1 MAKMK
6 IGFVTFDPGSGDGDQ
21 AVTVSGEKYE
31 GRVQRT
37 LQVEFGA
44 ESGDVKKSATIN
56 QAPVAEFVKIAPTAS
71 VGKECQALFS
81 SLPGSGKEG
90 GTVTINGTSNSTKLT
105 FSLTPDETHPLT
117 LEIPT
122 SYQAAGKATNNGA
135 VIADDPG
142 ATGGFAFS
150 IVFSGIPGNA
160 DVNDL
165 VNTLKVTAA
174 GGRTANTVITQTA
187 GDPFLEID
195 KDVINL
201 DANGTPQT
209 INVNANIKWTITQAV
224 SKLVRKVMK

>member
-1 MAKMK
+1 MAEMK
-6 IGFVTFDPGSGDGDQ
+6 IGFVTFNPGSGDGDQ

-44 ESGDVKKSATIN
+44 EYGGVKKSATIN
-56 QAPVAEFVKIAPTAS
+56 QAPVDEFVKIDPTAS
-71 VGKECQALFS
+71 V
-81 SLPGSGKEG
+81 GKEG

-105 FSLTPDETHPLT
+105 FSLTPDKTHPLT
-117 LEIPT
+117 LEIPA

-150 IVFSGIPGNA
+150 IVFSGIPENA
-160 DVNDL
+160 KVNDL

-174 GGRTANTVITQTA
+174 GGQTANTVITQTA

-195 KDVINL
+195 KEVINL

-209 INVNANIKWTITQAV
+209 INVNANIRWTITQAV

>member
-1 MAKMK
+1 MAEMK
-6 IGFVTFDPGSGDGDQ
+6 IGFVTFNPGSGDGDQ

-56 QAPVAEFVKIAPTAS
+56 QAPVAEFVKIDPTAS
-71 VGKECQALFS
+71 V
-81 SLPGSGKEG
+81 GKEG

-105 FSLTPDETHPLT
+105 FSLTPDESHPLT
-117 LEIPT
+117 LEIPA

-150 IVFSGIPGNA
+150 IVFSGIPENA
-160 DVNDL
+160 DVDVNDL

-174 GGRTANTVITQTA
+174 GGQTANTVITQTA

-195 KDVINL
+195 KEVINL

-209 INVNANIKWTITQAV
+209 INVNANIRWTITQAV

>member
-1 MAKMK
+1 MAEMK
-6 IGFVTFDPGSGDGDQ
+6 IGFVTFNPGSGDGDQ

-37 LQVEFGA
+37 QRVEFSA
-44 ESGDVKKSATIN
+44 ESGGVKKSATIN
-56 QAPVAEFVKIAPTAS
+56 QSPVAEFVKIAPTAS
-71 VGKECQALFS
+71 V
-81 SLPGSGKEG
+81 GKEG

-105 FSLTPDETHPLT
+105 FSLTPDKTHPLT

-122 SYQAAGKATNNGA
+122 SYQAAGKATKNGA

-142 ATGGFAFS
+142 ATGAFAFS
-150 IVFSGIPGNA
+150 IVFSDIATNT

-174 GGRTANTVITQTA
+174 GGKTANTVITQTA

-195 KDVINL
+195 KEVINL

-209 INVNANIKWTITQAV
+209 INVNANIRWTITQAV
-224 SKLVRKVMK
+224 SKLVRKVME

>member
-1 MAKMK
+1 MSELK
-6 IGFVTFDPGSGDGDQ
+6 IGFVTFNPGSGDGDQ

-44 ESGDVKKSATIN
+44 ESGGVKKTATIN
-56 QAPVAEFVKIAPTAS
+56 QAAAAEFVKINPTAS
-71 VGKECQALFS
+71 VGK
-81 SLPGSGKEG
+81 GG

-105 FSLTPDETHPLT
+105 FSLTPDKTHPLT
-117 LEIPT
+117 LALPA
-122 SYQAAGKATNNGA
+122 SYRAAGKATNNGA

-150 IVFSGIPGNA
+150 IVFSGIAANTSI
-160 DVNDL
+160 NDL

-174 GGRTANTVITQTA
+174 GGQTANTVITQA
-187 GDPFLEID
+187 SGDPFLEID
-195 KDVINL
+195 KKVINL

-209 INVNANIKWTITQAV
+209 INVNANIRWTITQAV
-224 SKLVRKVMK
+224 SKLAMKVMK

>member
-1 MAKMK
+1 MAEMK
-6 IGFVTFDPGSGDGDQ
+6 IGFVTFNPGSGDGDQ

-44 ESGDVKKSATIN
+44 ESGGVKKSATIN
-56 QAPVAEFVKIAPTAS
+56 QSPATEFVKIDSTAS
-71 VGKECQALFS
+71 V
-81 SLPGSGKEG
+81 GKEG

-105 FSLTPDETHPLT
+105 FSLTPDGDHPLT
-117 LEIPT
+117 LELPAN
-122 SYQAAGKATNNGA
+122 YQAAGKTTNNGDT
-135 VIADDPG
+135 IADDPG
-142 ATGGFAFS
+142 ATGSFAFS
-150 IVFSGIPGNA
+150 IVFPGIAENTN
-160 DVNDL
+160 VNDL
-165 VNTLKVTAA
+165 VNTLKVTAE
-174 GGRTANTVITQTA
+174 GGQTANTVITQTA

-195 KDVINL
+195 KNVINL

>member
-1 MAKMK
+1 MAELK
-6 IGFVTFDPGSGDGDQ
+6 IGFVTFNPGSGDGDQ

-37 LQVEFGA
+37 LQVEFSA
-44 ESGDVKKSATIN
+44 ESGGVKKSATIN
-56 QAPVAEFVKIAPTAS
+56 QSPVAEFVKIDTTAS
-71 VGKECQALFS
+71 V
-81 SLPGSGKEG
+81 GKEG

-105 FSLTPDETHPLT
+105 FSLTPDGDHPLT
-117 LEIPT
+117 LELPAN
-122 SYQAAGKATNNGA
+122 YQAAGKTTNNGA
-135 VIADDPG
+135 TIADDPG
-142 ATGGFAFS
+142 ATGSFAFS
-150 IVFSGIPGNA
+150 IVFSDIAENT

-165 VNTLKVTAA
+165 VNTLKVTAE
-174 GGRTANTVITQTA
+174 GGQTANTVITQTA

-195 KDVINL
+195 KNVINL

>member
-1 MAKMK
+1 MAEVK
-6 IGFVTFDPGSGDGDQ
+6 IGFVTFNPGSGDGDQ

-37 LQVEFGA
+37 QQVEFSA

-56 QAPVAEFVKIAPTAS
+56 QSPVTEFVKIDPTAS
-71 VGKECQALFS
+71 V
-81 SLPGSGKEG
+81 GKEG

-105 FSLTPDETHPLT
+105 FSLTPGKTHPLT
-117 LEIPT
+117 LKIPT
-122 SYQAAGKATNNGA
+122 SYRAAGKATNNGA

-142 ATGGFAFS
+142 ATGAFAFS
-150 IVFSGIPGNA
+150 IVFPDIAANT

-165 VNTLKVTAA
+165 VSTLKVMAA
-174 GGRTANTVITQTA
+174 GGQTANTVITQTA

-195 KDVINL
+195 KEVINL
-201 DANGTPQT
+201 NANGTPQT
-209 INVNANIKWTITQAV
+209 INVNANIRWTITQAV

>member
-1 MAKMK
+1 MAEMK
-6 IGFVTFDPGSGDGDQ
+6 IGFVTFNPGSGDGDQ

-31 GRVQRT
+31 GREQRT

-44 ESGDVKKSATIN
+44 ESGGVKKRATIN
-56 QAPVAEFVKIAPTAS
+56 QAAVAEFVKIDPTAS
-71 VGKECQALFS
+71 VGK
-81 SLPGSGKEG
+81 GG
-90 GTVTINGTSNSTKLT
+90 GTITINGTSNSTKLT
-105 FSLTPDETHPLT
+105 FSLTPDESHPLA
-117 LEIPT
+117 LEIPA

-135 VIADDPG
+135 VIAHDPG

-150 IVFSGIPGNA
+150 IVFSGIAANTNI
-160 DVNDL
+160 NDL

-195 KDVINL
+195 KEVINL

>member
-1 MAKMK
+1 MAELK
-6 IGFVTFDPGSGDGDQ
+6 IGFVTFNPGSGDGDQ

-31 GRVQRT
+31 GRVRRT

-44 ESGDVKKSATIN
+44 ESGGVKKSAAVN
-56 QAPVAEFVKIAPTAS
+56 QAPVAEFVKIDPTAS
-71 VGKECQALFS
+71 V
-81 SLPGSGKEG
+81 GKEG

-105 FSLTPDETHPLT
+105 FSLTPDKSHPLT
-117 LEIPT
+117 LETPA

-142 ATGGFAFS
+142 ATGRFAFS
-150 IVFSGIPGNA
+150 IVFSGIPENA
-160 DVNDL
+160 DINDL

-174 GGRTANTVITQTA
+174 GGQTANTVITQTA

>member
-1 MAKMK
+1 MEELK
-6 IGFVTFDPGSGDGDQ
+6 IGFVTFNPGSGNGDQ

-31 GRVQRT
+31 GRVQRKQ
-37 LQVEFGA
+37 QVEFGA
-44 ESGDVKKSATIN
+44 ESGGVKKTATIN
-56 QAPVAEFVKIAPTAS
+56 QAAAAEFVKIDPTAT
-71 VGKECQALFS
+71 VGK
-81 SLPGSGKEG
+81 G
-90 GTVTINGTSNSTKLT
+90 GGAVTINGTSNSTKLT
-105 FSLTPDETHPLT
+105 FSLTPDQSHPLT
-117 LEIPT
+117 LQIPA
-122 SYQAAGKATNNGA
+122 SYKAAGKDTSNGA

-150 IVFSGIPGNA
+150 IVFSGIAANTNI
-160 DVNDL
+160 NDL

-174 GGRTANTVITQTA
+174 GGQTANTVITQTA

-195 KDVINL
+195 KEVINL

>member
-1 MAKMK
+1 MEKMN
-6 IGFVTFDPGSGDGDQ
+6 IGFVTFNPGSGDGDQ

-37 LQVEFGA
+37 QQVEFGA
-44 ESGDVKKSATIN
+44 ESGSVKKTATIN
-56 QAPVAEFVKIAPTAS
+56 QAAAAEFVKIAPTAS
-71 VGKECQALFS
+71 V
-81 SLPGSGKEG
+81 GKEG

-105 FSLTPDETHPLT
+105 FSLTPDKSHPLT
-117 LEIPT
+117 LQIPA
-122 SYQAAGKATNNGA
+122 SYRAAGKATSNGA

-150 IVFSGIPGNA
+150 IVFSGIAANT
-160 DVNDL
+160 NINNL

-174 GGRTANTVITQTA
+174 GGQTANTVITQTA

-195 KDVINL
+195 KAVINL
-201 DANGTPQT
+201 DADGTPQT